1 MLGRIFM
8 LISIVVVVQPLSFC
22 NITSSDQKHPA
33 FTIYTVS
40 YTFTILLLL
49 TVPAQV
55 ECILGIV
62 FVGTNFLSK
71 ENVMQSSSDDVLK
84 NLHSR
89 IMQLENL
96 LSEFSFLYIV

>member
-1 MLGRIFM
+1 MKKPPPKKGIYLDPELHPSNCWAVASINISDKMLGRIFM

-49 TVPAQV
+49 TIPAQV

-71 ENVMQSSSDDVLK
+71 
-84 NLHSR
+84 
-89 IMQLENL
+89 
-96 LSEFSFLYIV
+96 